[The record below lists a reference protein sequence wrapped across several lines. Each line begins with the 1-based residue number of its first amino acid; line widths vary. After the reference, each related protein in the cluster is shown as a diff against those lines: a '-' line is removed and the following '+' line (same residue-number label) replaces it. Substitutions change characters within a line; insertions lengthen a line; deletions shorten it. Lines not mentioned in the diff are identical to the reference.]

1 MKNNLNKWVLYIFLF
16 VGVVFPVM
24 SSADFQQGISGRTAT
39 TFSGVIY
46 CPNNE
51 KITHFELAFDT
62 SAAARA
68 GVPYDL
74 KINNTLIYSNKT
86 PGVNTSGLHMF
97 ATTTPVTMSPVD
109 CFGQA
114 NWTASSTSAASMR
127 VYYGQLNG
135 STYAFTPSYT
145 TSNDRYVSFDLP
157 GATSFPNYIGGIF
170 RYENSVFYLSTSTSS
185 GGGGGD
191 SYVTTPNDDLITFFL
206 LFVIWLM
213 TIVGVFK
220 IINIFYARK

>member
-24 SSADFQQGISGRTAT
+24 SSADFQQGINGRTGT
-39 TFSGVIY
+39 TFTGTIY
-46 CPNNE
+46 CPANE
-51 KITHFELAFDT
+51 KIALFELAFDT

-68 GVPYDL
+68 GVPYDMY
-74 KINNTLIYSNKT
+74 INGTKIYSNRT

-97 ATTTPVTMSPVD
+97 ATTTPVSHAPVD
-109 CFGQA
+109 CYGQA
-114 NWTASSTSAASMR
+114 TWTASSTSAASMR
-127 VYYGQLNG
+127 VYYTDLNSG
-135 STYAFTPSYT
+135 SYAFTPAYT
-145 TSNDRYVSFDLP
+145 PGGDRYVSLDIAGDTFIP
-157 GATSFPNYIGGIF
+157 QVGGKF
-170 RYENSVFYLSTSTSS
+170 RYANSVFYLATSTSS
-185 GGGGGD
+185 GGGGGGD